1 MTEEYGGHG
10 RKLLGMVVSP
20 EAVAHAF
27 PPSEARIAGLPLVCN
42 HCCKLTLPG
51 VLMSESETV
60 LVEIENAVATVTLNR
75 PAKRNAMSP
84 TLHLEM
90 ADVLERLRYETTSR
104 VLVITGAGE
113 SFCAGMDLKQFFVEL
128 KDNPPEFDRIFRLAT
143 DWRYRTLRHY
153 PKPTIAMI
161 NGYCFGGAFSIVEG
175 CDLAFAA
182 KEATF
187 GLSEINF
194 KHYPGGSVSKSLA
207 NILRPRDALF
217 YAMTGRTFKGDR
229 AAEIG
234 LVNAAYPLVNLK
246 REVMA
251 LAEEIAQKDP
261 DALTACKDGYRFS
274 LEMTAD
280 AAINYAAAK
289 SDQLTLRQ
297 KDSWRSE
304 GIGDFL
310 KGKYRPGLGGPQKA
324 KS

>member
-1 MTEEYGGHG
+1 M
-10 RKLLGMVVSP
+10 
-20 EAVAHAF
+20 
-27 PPSEARIAGLPLVCN
+27 SEAN
-42 HCCKLTLPG
+42 
-51 VLMSESETV
+51 TV
-60 LVEIENAVATVTLNR
+60 VVEIENAVATVTLNR

-90 ADVLERLRYETTSR
+90 ADALEKLRYETTSR

-128 KDNPPEFDRIFRLAT
+128 KDNPPEFDRVFRLAT
-143 DWRYRTLRHY
+143 EWRYRTLRHY
-153 PKPTIAMI
+153 PKPTIAMV

-234 LVNAAYPLVNLK
+234 FVNAAYPLIDLK
-246 REVMA
+246 REVIA
-251 LAEEIAQKDP
+251 LAQEIAQKDP
-261 DALTACKDGYRFS
+261 DALSACKDGYRFS
-274 LEMTAD
+274 LEMSAD

-297 KDSWRSE
+297 KDSWRNE

-310 KGKYRPGLGGPQKA
+310 QGKYRPGLGGPQKA
-324 KS
+324 ER

>member
-1 MTEEYGGHG
+1 
-10 RKLLGMVVSP
+10 
-20 EAVAHAF
+20 
-27 PPSEARIAGLPLVCN
+27 
-42 HCCKLTLPG
+42 
-51 VLMSESETV
+51 MSESNTV
-60 LVEIENAVATVTLNR
+60 TVEIENAVAIVTLNR

-84 TLHLEM
+84 ALHVEM
-90 ADVLERLRYETTSR
+90 ADVLEKLRYETTSR
-104 VLVITGAGE
+104 VVVITGAGE

-143 DWRYRTLRHY
+143 EWRYRTLRY
-153 PKPTIAMI
+153 FPKPTIAMV

-207 NILRPRDALF
+207 NLLRPRDALF
-217 YAMTGRTFKGDR
+217 YAMTGRNFGGDR
-229 AAEIG
+229 ATEIG
-234 LVNAAYPLVNLK
+234 FVNAAYPRNELK
-246 REVMA
+246 KEVMA
-251 LAEEIAQKDP
+251 VAQEIAQKDP
-261 DALTACKDGYRFS
+261 DALAACKDGYRFS
-274 LEMTAD
+274 LEMSGE

-310 KGKYRPGLGGPQKA
+310 QGKYRPGLAAHRKTE
-324 KS
+324 S

>member
-1 MTEEYGGHG
+1 
-10 RKLLGMVVSP
+10 
-20 EAVAHAF
+20 
-27 PPSEARIAGLPLVCN
+27 
-42 HCCKLTLPG
+42 
-51 VLMSESETV
+51 MSETNTV
-60 LVEIENAVATVTLNR
+60 TVQIEDAVATITLNR

-84 TLHLEM
+84 SLHLEM
-90 ADVLERLRYETTSR
+90 ADVLEKLRYETSSR
-104 VLVITGAGE
+104 VVVITGAGE
-113 SFCAGMDLKQFFVEL
+113 SFCAGMDLKQFFMDL
-128 KDNPPEFDRIFRLAT
+128 KDNPPEFDRIFRIAT
-143 DWRYRTLRHY
+143 EWRFRTLRYY
-153 PKPTIAMI
+153 PKPTIAMV

-207 NILRPRDALF
+207 NLLRPRDALF
-217 YAMTGRTFKGDR
+217 YAMTGRTFQGDR

-234 LVNAAYPLVNLK
+234 FINAAYPLADLK

-251 LAEEIAQKDP
+251 LAREIASKDP

-274 LEMTAD
+274 LEMSAD
-280 AAINYAAAK
+280 AALNFAAAK

-304 GIGDFL
+304 GISDFL
-310 KGKYRPGLGGPQKA
+310 EGKYRPGLGGHEKA
-324 KS
+324 GS